1 VAYSIAWFGWF
12 GLPSSAQQLHQPFQQ
27 LAQQMSL
34 HDWQQL
40 QQLQDAAVYERVQT
54 RRWRKPQRRDWI
66 DRVVS
71 RATQANSSSSGS
83 KTQANQGPTRDH
95 MWRPRHEDSIWAAP
109 VRQVAGA
116 LQSAQHS
123 LQQGAQGCVEAVQA
137 TGRAAVGGVQG
148 GVQRATTVLVAP
160 VHAAQA
166 AVQRLVSVV

>member
-1 VAYSIAWFGWF
+1 
-12 GLPSSAQQLHQPFQQ
+12 
-27 LAQQMSL
+27 
-34 HDWQQL
+34 
-40 QQLQDAAVYERVQT
+40 
-54 RRWRKPQRRDWI
+54 
-66 DRVVS
+66 
-71 RATQANSSSSGS
+71 
-83 KTQANQGPTRDH
+83 

-160 VHAAQA
+160 VHAARA
-166 AVQRLVSVV
+166 AVQRLVSAFVSASGVRLILDSTGSTVHVEPGHTMHVHSTSLKKVSIALFTTGFK